1 MLDTTKCPQP
11 QRLNLD
17 TYISNNMA
25 QFTESYFEELFD
37 FAELDNTVSATIR
50 LAAKDPQ
57 ALYQFFHRYMYFNG
71 YASSVIARL
80 ASSIAMSRY
89 LFNDPK
95 VAVKE
100 EADRGFQISAEVMI
114 AASDEGS
121 HEITHRELAQ
131 LLDRTLGDYA
141 ELSTEERNAVAQAP
155 DWLEEICQETMAK
168 YQGTPGDAESLVKAI
183 GFHAASELMGDREY
197 ALLDMIIRY
206 ENEGIG
212 FDRYLKQ
219 ETKATKIGKHRYLPW
234 GYILIHGKY
243 EGTGAEAKHFVHVLN
258 ALNMVLECRP
268 ESEEQLTEWV
278 LEGFKSFV
286 ELQQSLF
293 GKIFKECLEVNGVSE
308 AEKALTPA

>member
-1 MLDTTKCPQP
+1 
-11 QRLNLD
+11 
-17 TYISNNMA
+17 MA

-50 LAAKDPQ
+50 QAAKDPQ

-80 ASSIAMSRY
+80 ASSVAMSRY
-89 LFNDPK
+89 LFNDPT
-95 VAVKE
+95 VEVRE

-131 LLDRTLGDYA
+131 LLTKTLGDYA
-141 ELSTEERNAVAQAP
+141 ELSNDERNEMSQVP

-212 FDRYLKQ
+212 FDRYLK

-258 ALNMVLECRP
+258 ALNMVLKFRP
-268 ESEEQLTEWV
+268 ESEEQITEWV
-278 LEGFKSFV
+278 LEGFSSFV
-286 ELQQSLF
+286 KLQQSLF
-293 GKIFKECLEVNGVSE
+293 RQIFKECLEMSQVSQTSE
-308 AEKALTPA
+308 VSKLLATA

>member
-1 MLDTTKCPQP
+1 MT
-11 QRLNLD
+11 
-17 TYISNNMA
+17 
-25 QFTESYFEELFD
+25 QFTESYFEGLFD

-50 LAAKDPQ
+50 QAAKNPQ

-89 LFNDPK
+89 LFNDPS
-95 VAVKE
+95 VEVKE

-114 AASDEGS
+114 AAADEGS

-131 LLDRTLGDYA
+131 LLDKTLGDYA

-155 DWLEEICQETMAK
+155 EWLDEICQKTMAQ

-197 ALLDMIIRY
+197 ALLDMIVRY

-219 ETKATKIGKHRYLPW
+219 TKATKIGKHRYLPW
-234 GYILIHGKY
+234 GYILIHGKN
-243 EGTGAEAKHFVHVLN
+243 EGAGAEAKHFVHVLN
-258 ALNMVLECRP
+258 ALNMVLKCRP
-268 ESEEQLTEWV
+268 ESEEQLIAWV
-278 LEGFKSFV
+278 NEGFSSFV

-293 GKIFKECLEVNGVSE
+293 RKIFQECLEMNQLPKVAE
-308 AEKALTPA
+308 ASKSLATA

>member
-1 MLDTTKCPQP
+1 MV
-11 QRLNLD
+11 
-17 TYISNNMA
+17 

-57 ALYQFFHRYMYFNG
+57 AFYQFFHRYLYFNG
-71 YASSVIARL
+71 YASSVISRL

-89 LFNDPK
+89 LFNDPN

-114 AASDEGS
+114 AAADEGS

-131 LLDRTLGDYA
+131 LLSKTLGDYA
-141 ELSTEERNAVAQAP
+141 KLSTEERNEMSQVP

-168 YQGTPGDAESLVKAI
+168 YQGTPNDAESLIKAI

-197 ALLDMIIRY
+197 ALLDMIVRY

-219 ETKATKIGKHRYLPW
+219 ETKATRIGKHRYLPW

-258 ALNMVLECRP
+258 ALNMVLEFRP
-268 ESEEQLTEWV
+268 ESNEQLTEWV
-278 LEGFKSFV
+278 LEGFNSFIK
-286 ELQQSLF
+286 LQQSLF
-293 GKIFKECLEVNGVSE
+293 RKIFQECLKMSQISQGVE
-308 AEKALTPA
+308 APKSLATA

>member
-1 MLDTTKCPQP
+1 
-11 QRLNLD
+11 
-17 TYISNNMA
+17 MA
-25 QFTESYFEELFD
+25 QFTETYFEELFN
-37 FAELDNTVSATIR
+37 FAELDNTVSSTIR
-50 LAAKDPQ
+50 LAVKDPKT
-57 ALYQFFHRYMYFNG
+57 LYQFFQRYIYFNG

-80 ASSIAMSRY
+80 ASSIAMSRT
-89 LFNDPK
+89 LFNDPT
-95 VAVKE
+95 VFTTE

-114 AASDEGS
+114 AAADEGS

-131 LLDRTLGDYA
+131 LLTKTLGDYA
-141 ELSTEERNAVAQAP
+141 ELSTGERNQISNVPQ
-155 DWLEEICQETMAK
+155 WLDDICQETMAK
-168 YQGTPGDAESLVKAI
+168 YQGTPGDAESLIKAI

-197 ALLDMIIRY
+197 ALIDMIVRY

-219 ETKATKIGKHRYLPW
+219 ETKPTKIGKHKYLPW

-258 ALNMVLECRP
+258 ALNMVLEYRP

-278 LEGFKSFV
+278 LEGFKSFI

-293 GKIFKECLEVNGVSE
+293 RKIFQECLEMSQREESASLAVV
-308 AEKALTPA
+308 

>member
-1 MLDTTKCPQP
+1 
-11 QRLNLD
+11 
-17 TYISNNMA
+17 MA

-37 FAELDNTVSATIR
+37 FAELDNTVSSTIR
-50 LAAKDPQ
+50 LAAKDPRT
-57 ALYQFFHRYMYFNG
+57 LYKFFQRYIYFNG

-89 LFNDPK
+89 LFNDPT
-95 VAVKE
+95 VFVTE

-114 AASDEGS
+114 AAADEGS

-131 LLDRTLGDYA
+131 LLTKTLGDYA
-141 ELSTEERNAVAQAP
+141 ELSAGERNQMSIIP
-155 DWLEEICQETMAK
+155 NWLDEICQETMGK
-168 YQGTPGDAESLVKAI
+168 YQGTPGDAESLIKSI

-206 ENEGIG
+206 ENKGMG
-212 FDRYLKQ
+212 FDRYLTQ
-219 ETKATKIGKHRYLPW
+219 ETKATKIGKHHYLPW

-243 EGTGAEAKHFVHVLN
+243 EGAGAEAKHFVHVLN
-258 ALNMVLECRP
+258 ALNMVLAYRP

-278 LEGFKSFV
+278 LEGFRSFI

-293 GKIFKECLEVNGVSE
+293 KKIFQECLSMNQVSE
-308 AEKALTPA
+308 TNQVSKVSESLALA

>member
-1 MLDTTKCPQP
+1 MV
-11 QRLNLD
+11 
-17 TYISNNMA
+17 

-71 YASSVIARL
+71 YASSVISRL

-89 LFNDPK
+89 LFNDPN

-114 AASDEGS
+114 AAADEGS

-131 LLDRTLGDYA
+131 LLNKTLGDYA
-141 ELSTEERNAVAQAP
+141 ELSTEERNEMSQVP
-155 DWLEEICQETMAK
+155 DWLDEICQETMAK
-168 YQGTPGDAESLVKAI
+168 YQGTPNDAESLVKAI

-197 ALLDMIIRY
+197 ALLDMIVRY

-219 ETKATKIGKHRYLPW
+219 ETKATRIGKHRYLPW

-258 ALNMVLECRP
+258 ALNMVLEFRP
-268 ESEEQLTEWV
+268 ESNEQLTEWV
-278 LEGFKSFV
+278 LEGFNSFIK
-286 ELQQSLF
+286 LQQSLF
-293 GKIFKECLEVNGVSE
+293 RKIFQECLEMSQISQGVE
-308 AEKALTPA
+308 APKSLATA

>member
-1 MLDTTKCPQP
+1 MT
-11 QRLNLD
+11 
-17 TYISNNMA
+17 

-37 FAELDNTVSATIR
+37 FAALDNTVSSTVR
-50 LAAKDPQ
+50 LAAKDPIT
-57 ALYQFFHRYMYFNG
+57 LYQFFQRYMYFNG

-80 ASSIAMSRY
+80 ASSIAMSRT
-89 LFNDPK
+89 LFNDPN
-95 VAVKE
+95 VFATE

-114 AASDEGS
+114 AAADEGS

-131 LLDRTLGDYA
+131 LLTKTLGDYA
-141 ELSTEERNAVAQAP
+141 ELSVGERNQISNVPQ
-155 DWLEEICQETMAK
+155 WLDDICQETMAK
-168 YQGTPGDAESLVKAI
+168 YQGTPGDAESLIKAI

-197 ALLDMIIRY
+197 ALLDMIVRY

-219 ETKATKIGKHRYLPW
+219 ETQPTQIGKHRYLPW

-258 ALNMVLECRP
+258 ALNMVSEYRP
-268 ESEEQLTEWV
+268 ESEEQLTEWI
-278 LEGFKSFV
+278 LEGFKSFI

-293 GKIFKECLEVNGVSE
+293 RQIFKECLELSQTQ
-308 AEKALTPA
+308 KSTLALA

>member
-1 MLDTTKCPQP
+1 
-11 QRLNLD
+11 
-17 TYISNNMA
+17 MA
-25 QFTESYFEELFD
+25 QFTESYFEELYD

-50 LAAKDPQ
+50 LAAQDPQ
-57 ALYQFFHRYMYFNG
+57 VLYQFFHRYMYFNG
-71 YASSVIARL
+71 YASSVISRL

-114 AASDEGS
+114 AAADEGS

-131 LLDRTLGDYA
+131 LLTKTLGDYA
-141 ELSTEERNAVAQAP
+141 ELSTEECNQMSVVP

-168 YQGTPGDAESLVKAI
+168 YQGTPGDAESLIKSI

-219 ETKATKIGKHRYLPW
+219 TKATKIGKHSYLPW

-243 EGTGAEAKHFVHVLN
+243 EGTGAEARHFVHVLN
-258 ALNMVLECRP
+258 ALNMVLEFRP
-268 ESEEQLTEWV
+268 ESNEQLTEWIT
-278 LEGFKSFV
+278 EGFQSFV

-293 GKIFKECLEVNGVSE
+293 KNIFKECLAMKQNAQTYVKPMII
-308 AEKALTPA
+308 A